1 MFSKILKMSGSIS
14 EFRSYP
20 IRFNKVVTKLLNWKS
35 ASVHSAAQKS
45 YKMKVFA
52 WTLRTENDDLSR
64 TFSIAHSRI
73 SNRKPKC
80 RNFQNLW
87 LLRKIHQ
94 CKISTWNEPRTTQKN
109 EEKLPNNWI
118 PLCSITAVYTL
129 QLNLLVNK
137 VVHSTAFIS
146 LPYVEKFQK
155 NRCPWEM

>member
-1 MFSKILKMSGSIS
+1 MNIKILRGNESIS
-14 EFRSYP
+14 EFSSYP
-20 IRFNKVVTKLLNWKS
+20 KRYNKVFTILLNWKS

-52 WTLRTENDDLSR
+52 WRTENDDLSLS
-64 TFSIAHSRI
+64 FSIAHSRI
-73 SNRKPKC
+73 SNRKPKG

-87 LLRKIHQ
+87 LLRKIKK

-109 EEKLPNNWI
+109 EEKLSNNWI

-137 VVHSTAFIS
+137 FVHSTALIIS
-146 LPYVEKFQK
+146 S
-155 NRCPWEM
+155 